1 VPQATKTPSGVTER
15 PPRTSQVAQAPVLP
29 KAEPIAHRLPAPS
42 SAPLRDDEEEPEVA
56 APKKTAS
63 SRRWAAAIVVIGLL
77 SGGALAARHYLMPSS
92 GAEATGTLVVNTTP
106 PGVAVVIDG
115 QTRGATP
122 LTVALAPG
130 DHLLEIVASES
141 ERRKIP
147 VTITA
152 GGQVSQFLEL
162 PKAAPGLGKLQVRTE
177 PTGAR
182 VTVDGQP
189 FGRSPVTI
197 DNLAPGAHVVVLEN
211 DLASVKETVT
221 IEPGTT
227 ASLVVP
233 MSAPANAPLSGWIA
247 VNAPADV
254 QIFENGRLLGNSR
267 MERIMVS
274 VGRHELEIVNDALG
288 YRATQTVQVSPGQTA
303 AVRLDWPKGAI
314 ALNALPWADVF
325 IDGKLVGET
334 PIGNIAVPIGP
345 HEIIFRH
352 PELGE
357 HRVTHT
363 VTLGAPARLSVD
375 LRKK

>member
-1 VPQATKTPSGVTER
+1 M
-15 PPRTSQVAQAPVLP
+15 VALP
-29 KAEPIAHRLPAPS
+29 KKAASPR
-42 SAPLRDDEEEPEVA
+42 RWVA
-56 APKKTAS
+56 AT
-63 SRRWAAAIVVIGLL
+63 VVIGVL
-77 SGGALAARHYLMPSS
+77 SGGALAARHFLMPAAA
-92 GAEATGTLVVNTTP
+92 GEAAGTLIVNTNP
-106 PGVAVVIDG
+106 AGVTVAIDG
-115 QTRGATP
+115 KTRGVTP
-122 LTVALAPG
+122 LTVSLPAG
-130 DHLLEIVASES
+130 DHLLELAASET

-147 VTITA
+147 VTITV
-152 GGQVSQFLEL
+152 GGQVSQFIEL

-182 VTVDGQP
+182 VTVDGHA

-197 DNLAPGAHVVVLEN
+197 DNLAPGSHVVVLEN
-211 DLASVKETVT
+211 DLGSVKETVT

-233 MSAPANAPLSGWIA
+233 MAAPSNAPLSGWIA

-254 QIFENGRLLGNSR
+254 QIFENGRLLGSSR
-267 MERIMVS
+267 SDRIMVS
-274 VGRHELEIVNDALG
+274 VGRHDLEIVNEALG
-288 YRATQTVQVSPGQTA
+288 FRATQTVQVSPGNTA
-303 AVRLDWPKGAI
+303 AVRLDWPKGAM

-325 IDGKLVGET
+325 IDGKLIGET

-357 HRVTHT
+357 HRVTHI